1 MSGGTDTTATPDKVA
16 VLAHYRREAA
26 QLAAPERTEPT
37 FATTDTVAQLTWCR
51 QSIDPEKFTQAQVH
65 HVVDVLLRQVL
76 AVNAVFGP
84 VYIDLGRS
92 TRLVC
97 TVETLPEPGAR
108 A

>member
-1 MSGGTDTTATPDKVA
+1 MSGATEAPDKV
-16 VLAHYRREAA
+16 VTLAHYRREAA

-84 VYIDLGRS
+84 VYIDLGHC

>member
-1 MSGGTDTTATPDKVA
+1 MSAPTDAPAAADKVA

-37 FATTDTVAQLTWCR
+37 FATADTVAQLTWCR
-51 QSIDPEKFTQAQVH
+51 QSIDPATFTQAQVH